1 MERLS
6 TLSLGYLKR
15 DIEPPKKPEFAAN
28 PAFLRSYVGYYH
40 PEGTRSQ
47 ILAGLEWL
55 LGGSRITTDGNALVS
70 QPTFGRGRRLIP
82 TSDTLFRH
90 ENDVTPSL
98 VFTIDEDGRRVLLGD
113 GYYAVRVPR
122 WRVEVVRTTV
132 FAGLLL
138 IATIPIAVFA
148 WLVGPTISSRLGRRV
163 PASTRPSLAALK
175 VTLALLP
182 VACLCL
188 PAVVLAPAREW
199 GEANLWTRVTFLAS
213 WAVPV
218 LSLVAVALGV
228 GAALRGAGR
237 WFVAYVTIVALSGL
251 CLSAYMAASDWIGI
265 RLWMY

>member
-1 MERLS
+1 
-6 TLSLGYLKR
+6 
-15 DIEPPKKPEFAAN
+15 
-28 PAFLRSYVGYYH
+28 
-40 PEGTRSQ
+40 
-47 ILAGLEWL
+47 
-55 LGGSRITTDGNALVS
+55 
-70 QPTFGRGRRLIP
+70 
-82 TSDTLFRH
+82 
-90 ENDVTPSL
+90 
-98 VFTIDEDGRRVLLGD
+98 
-113 GYYAVRVPR
+113 
-122 WRVEVVRTTV
+122 
-132 FAGLLL
+132 
-138 IATIPIAVFA
+138 
-148 WLVGPTISSRLGRRV
+148 
-163 PASTRPSLAALK
+163 LK